1 MASRPQVD
9 TLPPP
14 MRKTSLLVLFLTI
27 FIDLLGFGIVI
38 PLLPYFAKQYGATG
52 IWVGIIVGVYSL
64 MQFLFAPVLGRISD
78 RIGRRPVIL
87 ISLAGSLTGYI
98 LFALAQNLTGLMIAR
113 IVAGIAGANI
123 GTAQAYIADS
133 TSLENR
139 AKGMGLIGAA
149 FGLGFILGPP
159 IGGLMSHLSTVR
171 GHAVNFYPGLTAAA
185 LSATALL
192 FAFFVLGESK
202 QASAPSRRGLP
213 PQFDPAMWRMIS
225 HRRALFLVIAALFLV
240 ILSFAGMETT
250 VTLFA
255 RAAFDFTAR
264 DLGFFFGFMGVIVAL
279 IQGTLIGRFSRRIG
293 EKRLVV
299 FGTFSF
305 LLGFVAMPII
315 ADARLLWPVAFLVAV
330 GQGLCYPSLH
340 SLISKSA
347 PPEQMGSVLGI
358 AASMGSLAR
367 MIGPVMFGAL
377 WDAGAAPAAFFA
389 AAGIVFA
396 AFLLSLRVRQP
407 PVTAR
412 GA

>member
-1 MASRPQVD
+1 
-9 TLPPP
+9 
-14 MRKTSLLVLFLTI
+14 MRRTSLLVLFLTI

-64 MQFLFAPVLGRISD
+64 MQFLFAPLLGRLSD
-78 RIGRRPVIL
+78 RVGRRPVIL
-87 ISLAGSLTGYI
+87 VSLGGSLAGYL
-98 LFALAQNLTGLMIAR
+98 LFAFAENLTGLMIAR

-159 IGGLMSHLSTVR
+159 IGGLMSHLSLAG
-171 GHAVNFYPGLTAAA
+171 GHEINFYPGLVAAG
-185 LSATALL
+185 LSAAALL

-202 QASAPSRRGLP
+202 TAAAPARRGLP
-213 PQFDPAMWRMIS
+213 PQFDPATWKMIA
-225 HRRALFLVIAALFLV
+225 RRGALGLIIGALFLV

-250 VTLFA
+250 VTLYAREAFA
-255 RAAFDFTAR
+255 FTAR

-279 IQGTLIGRFSRRIG
+279 IQGTLIGRFSRKVG

-299 FGTFSF
+299 FGTFAF

-315 ADARLLWPVAFLVAV
+315 ADARLLWPVAFLVAL

-340 SLISKSA
+340 SLISKAA
-347 PPEQMGSVLGI
+347 PPEQMGSILGL

-377 WDAGAAPAAFFA
+377 WDAGRAPAAFFT
-389 AAGIVFA
+389 AAGIVFV
-396 AFLLSLRVRQP
+396 AFLLSLRMKDPRH
-407 PVTAR
+407 A
-412 GA
+412 

>member
-1 MASRPQVD
+1 
-9 TLPPP
+9 
-14 MRKTSLLVLFLTI
+14 
-27 FIDLLGFGIVI
+27 
-38 PLLPYFAKQYGATG
+38 
-52 IWVGIIVGVYSL
+52 
-64 MQFLFAPVLGRISD
+64 
-78 RIGRRPVIL
+78 
-87 ISLAGSLTGYI
+87 
-98 LFALAQNLTGLMIAR
+98 
-113 IVAGIAGANI
+113 
-123 GTAQAYIADS
+123 ADS
-133 TSLENR
+133 TTLENR

-159 IGGLMSHLSTVR
+159 IGGLMSHLGAAR
-171 GHAVNFYPGLTAAA
+171 GHAINFYPGLVAAT
-185 LSATALL
+185 LSALALL

-202 QASAPSRRGLP
+202 QASAPARRGLP

-255 RAAFDFTAR
+255 RETFAFTAR

-279 IQGTLIGRFSRRIG
+279 IQGTLIGRFSRKVG

-377 WDAGAAPAAFFA
+377 WDAGAAPAAFFT
-389 AAGIVFA
+389 AAGIVFI
-396 AFLLSLRVRQP
+396 AFLLSLRVRDRI
-407 PVTAR
+407 A
-412 GA
+412 

>member
-1 MASRPQVD
+1 
-9 TLPPP
+9 

-38 PLLPYFAKQYGATG
+38 PLLPFFARQYGATG
-52 IWVGIIVGVYSL
+52 TAVGVIVGVYSL

-78 RIGRRPVIL
+78 RIGRRPVLL
-87 ISLAGSLTGYI
+87 ISLAGSLSGYL
-98 LFALAQNLTGLMIAR
+98 LFAVAHSLAGLMLAR

-133 TSLENR
+133 TSLEDR

-159 IGGLMSHLSTVR
+159 IGGLMSHLSAAR
-171 GHAVNFYPGLTAAA
+171 GHAANFYPGVTAAA

-202 QASAPSRRGLP
+202 TAAAPARRGLP
-213 PQFDPAMWRMIS
+213 PQFDPATWKMVS
-225 HRRALFLVIAALFLV
+225 HRSALALVIGALFLV

-250 VTLFA
+250 VTLYA
-255 RAAFDFTAR
+255 RERFRFTAR
-264 DLGFFFGFMGVIVAL
+264 DLGFFFGFMGVVVAM
-279 IQGTLIGRFSRRIG
+279 IQGTLIGKFSKKVG
-293 EKRLVV
+293 EHRLVV
-299 FGTFSF
+299 IGTFSF

-315 ADARLLWPVAFLVAV
+315 ADRALLWPVAFVVAL

-347 PPEQMGSVLGI
+347 PPEQMGSVLGLS
-358 AASMGSLAR
+358 ASLGSLAR

-377 WDAGAAPAAFFA
+377 WDAGRAPAAFFT
-389 AAGIVFA
+389 AAGIVFL

-407 PVTAR
+407 KHA
-412 GA
+412 